1 MDIAD
6 IATKAVKK
14 ISSGRGKKLAKKGY
28 PEELPKVQPVTV
40 SNKNDGKLQ
49 SSESFVNAKINPK

>member
-6 IATKAVKK
+6 VAAKAVKK

-28 PEELPKVQPVTV
+28 PEELPKVQPV
-40 SNKNDGKLQ
+40 DGEQ
-49 SSESFVNAKINPK
+49 IVYGVTNHYSI

>member
-6 IATKAVKK
+6 VAAKAVKK

-40 SNKNDGKLQ
+40 
-49 SSESFVNAKINPK
+49 